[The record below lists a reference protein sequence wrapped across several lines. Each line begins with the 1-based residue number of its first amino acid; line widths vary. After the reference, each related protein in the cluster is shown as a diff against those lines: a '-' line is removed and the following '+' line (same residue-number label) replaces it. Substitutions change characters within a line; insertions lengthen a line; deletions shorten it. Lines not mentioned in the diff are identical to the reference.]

1 MDEYFSN
8 EWVKQINYFNWSK
21 KKVPAHKQHIT
32 RYNIRNTIL
41 RTSRMFT
48 WKGLPK
54 EIPQR
59 FLELVL
65 QTWGYIGI
73 IKNNDKYYS
82 CWGTLGGKPNYNYM
96 PSKFIVANPH
106 INNSGLNKEFDIYGE
121 DKNVVIIP
129 NDTLYRG
136 LMPILTFH
144 SELNT
149 EIQLTKRLIIIN
161 ERMPNALIAPDNNAK
176 EDIKDFL
183 GDLEDGELA
192 SIFDK
197 NIMRKV
203 DSIPYGEGRSAN
215 LITQIIEMEQYQKA
229 SLFNDLG
236 LQANY
241 NMKRETLTSSEN
253 LLNIDALLP
262 LCDDMLEMR
271 QNACDEL
278 KELFGLEISVDFS
291 SAWKMLRDNLEL
303 AKLKAVNEV
312 ANTSPNSACSNKV
325 QSTEQDNSTSSD
337 EQKEG
342 VQSTEQNDTY
352 TVSDDPDYVDTVNKS
367 NDTISKVETEIIE
380 DMVKEDLKE
389 GENNE
394 ISQTD

>member
-1 MDEYFSN
+1 MADYFSN
-8 EWVKQINYFNWSK
+8 EWIKRINYFNWSK
-21 KKVPAHKQHIT
+21 RSTPRHKQLIT
-32 RYNIRNTIL
+32 NYNIRNMLL

-54 EIPQR
+54 EMPQR

-65 QTWGYIGI
+65 QSWGYIGI
-73 IKNNDKYYS
+73 VESDNIYYC
-82 CWGTLGGKPNYNYM
+82 CWGTLGGEPNYNYM

-106 INNSGLNKEFDIYGE
+106 IGNGGLNEEYNIYG
-121 DKNVVIIP
+121 DNKNVVVIP

-161 ERMPNALIAPDNNAK
+161 ERMPNALTAPDNNAMK
-176 EDIKDFL
+176 DIKEFL
-183 GDLEDGELA
+183 GDVEDGELA
-192 SIFDK
+192 SVFDR
-197 NIMRKV
+197 NMLRKV
-203 DSIPYGEGRSAN
+203 ESIPYGEGRSAN

-271 QNACDEL
+271 QIACNEL
-278 KELFGLEISVDFS
+278 KEVFGLDISVDFS

-303 AKLKAVNEV
+303 EKLKTVNEV
-312 ANTSPNSACSNKV
+312 ANSRPNGKCSNEEV
-325 QSTEQDNSTSSD
+325 QSTEQSEASN
-337 EQKEG
+337 EE
-342 VQSTEQNDTY
+342 VQSTKQKEY
-352 TVSDDPDYVDTVNKS
+352 TVSDNPDYEDSVDKS
-367 NDTISKVETEIIE
+367 MDTTAKVEAEIIE
-380 DMVKEDLKE
+380 EVVKEDLKE
-389 GENNE
+389 GENSE
-394 ISQTD
+394 IIQTD